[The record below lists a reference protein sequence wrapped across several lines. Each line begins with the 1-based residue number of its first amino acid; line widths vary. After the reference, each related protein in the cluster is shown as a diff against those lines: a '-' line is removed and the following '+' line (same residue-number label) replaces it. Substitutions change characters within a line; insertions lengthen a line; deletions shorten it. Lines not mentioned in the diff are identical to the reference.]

1 MNPPRPQRELI
12 EGRPALV
19 VIDIQAST
27 FIEQDV
33 RAIDHMPGYAE
44 RMALAK
50 AAIDKARECEI
61 PVIFFQEVHRPN
73 LVDFGRELD
82 GSEGVHCL
90 EDDPKTAV
98 AVPQLGF
105 RPDVAA
111 AVGRLSVRQRAA
123 VFLTYWEGLRQDEV
137 AARLDISVGSV
148 KRHLTRAR
156 AKLKEQIHE

>member
-1 MNPPRPQRELI
+1 
-12 EGRPALV
+12 
-19 VIDIQAST
+19 
-27 FIEQDV
+27 
-33 RAIDHMPGYAE
+33 
-44 RMALAK
+44 
-50 AAIDKARECEI
+50 
-61 PVIFFQEVHRPN
+61 
-73 LVDFGRELD
+73 
-82 GSEGVHCL
+82 
-90 EDDPKTAV
+90 V
-98 AVPQLGF
+98 AVRGAAPELGF